1 MQFGLFGESQ
11 SLNIIEEDG
20 EVIYYPN
27 FFDENFFSELRDDI
41 NWRQDQIT
49 IYGKTHDIP
58 RLQAWY
64 GEENTEYSYSGIKL
78 VSNQFNQTLNTIRE
92 RISTQLG
99 YEFNSCLCNLYRDG
113 RDYAA
118 WHSDDEKELG
128 KNPIIASASFGETR
142 KFIFKHKSNK
152 GIAKVELNVEDRS
165 LIIMKGRLQHCW
177 KHQISKTSKKVDER
191 INLTFRTIK

>member
-78 VSNQFNQTLNTIRE
+78 VSNQFNQALNTIRE